1 MQKIMLV
8 DHRHSDSLLFI
19 LWVLCG
25 SNMVKSFKIITAEPF
40 FFLYQKPKANI
51 PVKICRGKPTSSQ
64 QKDVTEFLYS
74 PRDSSKTLWET
85 LDVNN

>member
-40 FFLYQKPKANI
+40 FFPL
-51 PVKICRGKPTSSQ
+51 
-64 QKDVTEFLYS
+64 
-74 PRDSSKTLWET
+74 SKTQGKHSRENLSWET
-85 LDVNN
+85 NEQPTEGRH

>member
-1 MQKIMLV
+1 
-8 DHRHSDSLLFI
+8 
-19 LWVLCG
+19 
-25 SNMVKSFKIITAEPF
+25 MVKSFKIITAEPF
-40 FFLYQKPKANI
+40 FPLYQKPKANI

-74 PRDSSKTLWET
+74 PRDSSKALWET